1 MESKKGTN
9 RKRRTPHD
17 GESQTRKKKRKL
29 EEVVDKKS
37 KSSSTFLDKM
47 RARLSGG
54 HFRMINE
61 KLYTCTYIFISDHPY
76 LNFNSIIEEEN
87 RELILFVVKYG
98 FIGICG
104 GIFPVFPYEFE
115 FCKQIYLFCF

>member
-29 EEVVDKKS
+29 EEVDKKS

-76 LNFNSIIEEEN
+76 LNCNSIIEEGN
-87 RELILFVVKYG
+87 RELILFVVRYG
-98 FIGICG
+98 FIL
-104 GIFPVFPYEFE
+104 FVVAFFSVFPYEFE
-115 FCKQIYLFCF
+115 FSKLIYFFCF